1 LTSEKRH
8 FFDFCKSPIFRKF
21 TKKNEASRM
30 KLSAS
35 EERSRMQDLAPFIL
49 AAIM

>member
-1 LTSEKRH
+1 M
-8 FFDFCKSPIFRKF
+8 RKIVQI
-21 TKKNEASRM
+21 NEASRM

-35 EERSRMQDLAPFIL
+35 EERFRMQDLAPFIL